1 MLVYDLF
8 MLKNCLRQPLFW
20 SKQYWCSG
28 QVLYTF
34 EGGICSGHSLILS
47 KRDALDCID
56 HATSYSRNWNVLVF
70 CPIGHALFWVLT
82 VKSATG
88 RLCTYSA
95 KVSSSMCKPT
105 WECDLR
111 SLDSIRLVVSQ
122 SLKGELPRLKGPQYI
137 CLASSR
143 AVRQTSRTCS
153 SLTLP
158 GPRLVRT
165 LSIAGR
171 KNF

>member
-1 MLVYDLF
+1 M
-8 MLKNCLRQPLFW
+8 FW
-20 SKQYWCSG
+20 SGS
-28 QVLYTF
+28 LYF
-34 EGGICSGHSLILS
+34 WGWNLCSGHSLILS
-47 KRDALDCID
+47 KLDALDCID
-56 HATSYSRNWNVLVF
+56 HATSYSRNWNILVF
-70 CPIGHALFWVLT
+70 CLIGTILGLNS
-82 VKSATG
+82 KISNRQIMPDG
-88 RLCTYSA
+88 STYSA
-95 KVSSSMCKPT
+95 EVSSCMCKPT

>member
-1 MLVYDLF
+1 M
-8 MLKNCLRQPLFW
+8 FW
-20 SKQYWCSG
+20 SGS
-28 QVLYTF
+28 LYF
-34 EGGICSGHSLILS
+34 WGWNLCSGHSLILS
-47 KRDALDCID
+47 KLDALDCID

-70 CPIGHALFWVLT
+70 CPIGLALVWVLT

-88 RLCTYSA
+88 RLCLMEVHILQRSA
-95 KVSSSMCKPT
+95 LACKPT